1 MWNIWIC
8 PTSFNVFLIWC
19 ICVEVSLFFLA
30 KTVQVASAHL
40 PQQKIWICSACVFT
54 TWTYLCQLV
63 VAEVQV
69 DQRVQL
75 GEARQL
81 VQLVPSQVEG
91 LDVAQ
96 TGVSSFQDPQVVI
109 GQIHVDQV
117 VQVLQS
123 STEAS
128 VYSLWQSKQTKQ
140 ALSCIFFFA
149 VEDKQQCRAHLIWS
163 TKQVSQAQKFN
174 QECLSIICHLSY
186 LAAAAYADYILKNVG
201 CSWDIVLQYNMAL

>member
-1 MWNIWIC
+1 M
-8 PTSFNVFLIWC
+8 
-19 ICVEVSLFFLA
+19 
-30 KTVQVASAHL
+30 
-40 PQQKIWICSACVFT
+40 
-54 TWTYLCQLV
+54 
-63 VAEVQV
+63 AEVQV
-69 DQRVQL
+69 DQRVEL

-128 VYSLWQSKQTKQ
+128 VHSLWQSKRTKR
-140 ALSCIFFFA
+140 LFFCFLFFA
-149 VEDKQQCRAHLIWS
+149 MKDKQQCHAHLI
-163 TKQVSQAQKFN
+163 
-174 QECLSIICHLSY
+174 
-186 LAAAAYADYILKNVG
+186 
-201 CSWDIVLQYNMAL
+201 

>member
-1 MWNIWIC
+1 M
-8 PTSFNVFLIWC
+8 
-19 ICVEVSLFFLA
+19 
-30 KTVQVASAHL
+30 
-40 PQQKIWICSACVFT
+40 
-54 TWTYLCQLV
+54 
-63 VAEVQV
+63 AEVQV

-117 VQVLQS
+117 VQVLQT

-128 VYSLWQSKQTKQ
+128 VYSLWQSKQTKLV
-140 ALSCIFFFA
+140 LSCIFFFFA
-149 VEDKQQCRAHLIWS
+149 MKDKHQCRAHLI
-163 TKQVSQAQKFN
+163 
-174 QECLSIICHLSY
+174 
-186 LAAAAYADYILKNVG
+186 
-201 CSWDIVLQYNMAL
+201 

>member
-1 MWNIWIC
+1 M
-8 PTSFNVFLIWC
+8 
-19 ICVEVSLFFLA
+19 
-30 KTVQVASAHL
+30 
-40 PQQKIWICSACVFT
+40 
-54 TWTYLCQLV
+54 
-63 VAEVQV
+63 AEVQV

-123 STEAS
+123 STEAL

-149 VEDKQQCRAHLIWS
+149 VEDKQQCRAHLI
-163 TKQVSQAQKFN
+163 
-174 QECLSIICHLSY
+174 
-186 LAAAAYADYILKNVG
+186 
-201 CSWDIVLQYNMAL
+201 